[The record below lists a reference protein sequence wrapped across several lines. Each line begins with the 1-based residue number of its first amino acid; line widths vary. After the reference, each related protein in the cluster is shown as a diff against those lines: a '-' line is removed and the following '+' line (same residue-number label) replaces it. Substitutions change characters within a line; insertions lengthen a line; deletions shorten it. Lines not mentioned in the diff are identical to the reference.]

1 MKSNPPQLSQGERDE
16 SNFIPGSANY
26 HASRRWFKWNRG
38 VLLCIRFGKYLHP
51 TSRRVMK
58 KSARI
63 VCAMSV
69 VVLSLLP
76 LAAQETREQAV
87 AGMRHVDPKE
97 MDSTYTQPAPFA
109 QKLIDEALAK
119 HPEIILLAIHA
130 KPPGHKNVIV
140 ASNFGRIG
148 KIGDED
154 DLRCIR
160 TGKSNLELNSTGK
173 HFEDE
178 LILLDGSGKTI
189 GALGVVFNY
198 KAGDDKAALA
208 KLADQVR
215 DEMKA
220 KLASEAVLFGPA

>member
-1 MKSNPPQLSQGERDE
+1 MKPARMILCATSLMFFGLLSGYGQD
-16 SNFIPGSANY
+16 
-26 HASRRWFKWNRG
+26 
-38 VLLCIRFGKYLHP
+38 
-51 TSRRVMK
+51 
-58 KSARI
+58 
-63 VCAMSV
+63 
-69 VVLSLLP
+69 
-76 LAAQETREQAV
+76 TREQAA

-97 MDSTYTQPAPFA
+97 MDPTYTKPAPYA
-109 QKLIDEALAK
+109 QKLVEEALAK
-119 HPEIILLAIHA
+119 HPEVILLAIHA
-130 KPPGHKNVIV
+130 TPPGHKNLIV

-178 LILLDGSGKTI
+178 LILLDSSGKTI

-198 KAGDDKAALA
+198 KPGDDKAAMA
-208 KLADQVR
+208 KLSDQIR

-220 KLASEAVLFGPA
+220 KLPSEAALFGPK